1 MGTATPSRAP
11 VRYDFRRPNKFSREH
26 VRALQIVNE
35 TFARQWTTLLS
46 TSLRAVSQV
55 SVRKIEQ
62 QTYDEYVR
70 DIPNPSYLAI
80 LALRPLAGS
89 AILHLPLPVV
99 MASVDRL
106 VGGPGSAKQPRR
118 GITEIEGGL
127 LRSLMA
133 RVLRELAYGFESLT
147 AMEPVLLHQESNPQ
161 FAQIASASDMVVVIE
176 FDVRMAST
184 GGVASLCIP
193 FSALQPVLDELTTN
207 ALEAGRQSVDP
218 VGLRRSLEGRLH
230 EAPLPVSVR
239 FSRVT
244 LSASEIVALAP
255 GDLLALHHHVDAPL
269 DVAVAGVPR
278 FLGRAGRRGKRLACL
293 VLDAESTPATPAHL
307 DGASHR

>member
-1 MGTATPSRAP
+1 VGTATTNRAP

-80 LALRPLAGS
+80 LALRPLPGS

-99 MASVDRL
+99 MASIDRL

-127 LRSLMA
+127 LRSLMG
-133 RVLRELAYGFESLT
+133 RILRELAYGFESLT
-147 AMEPVLLHQESNPQ
+147 QIEPALVHQESNPQ
-161 FAQIASASDMVVVIE
+161 FAQIASASDMVVVVE

-207 ALEAGRQSVDP
+207 SLEAGRQSVDP
-218 VGLRRSLEGRLH
+218 VGLRRSLAERLD

-239 FSRVT
+239 FGQVT
-244 LSASEIVALAP
+244 LAASEIVALAP
-255 GDLLALHHHVDAPL
+255 GDLVALHHHVDAPL
-269 DVAVAGVPR
+269 DVAVAGVAR
-278 FLGRAGRRGKRLACL
+278 FQGRAGRRGKRLTCL
-293 VLDAESTPATPAHL
+293 VLDSTDRSLVNP
-307 DGASHR
+307 DGANR

>member
-1 MGTATPSRAP
+1 
-11 VRYDFRRPNKFSREH
+11 
-26 VRALQIVNE
+26 
-35 TFARQWTTLLS
+35 
-46 TSLRAVSQV
+46 
-55 SVRKIEQ
+55 
-62 QTYDEYVR
+62 
-70 DIPNPSYLAI
+70 
-80 LALRPLAGS
+80 
-89 AILHLPLPVV
+89 
-99 MASVDRL
+99 
-106 VGGPGSAKQPRR
+106 
-118 GITEIEGGL
+118 
-127 LRSLMA
+127 MA